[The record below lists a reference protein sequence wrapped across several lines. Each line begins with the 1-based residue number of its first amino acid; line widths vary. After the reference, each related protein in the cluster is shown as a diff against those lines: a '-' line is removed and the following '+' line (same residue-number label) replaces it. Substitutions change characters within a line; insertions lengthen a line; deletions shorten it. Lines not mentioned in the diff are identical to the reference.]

1 MAQEYLPAP
10 SNVRLAD
17 LMKEHNIS
25 QPELA
30 KELGCSKSTI
40 NRFISG
46 AKGTLTHEQVL
57 KIARLFNVSTDFL
70 LGETNIPDRKN
81 YDIVELGLSVEA
93 AKNLYTGR
101 VNTEVVN
108 LLLENARFAELTY
121 RIAQY
126 FDDTFASGIA
136 AQNAM
141 FTTLSTLLRT
151 KVKTPEAAKAAKDIS
166 LRRKP
171 VYQGDLDDIEMY
183 FMAAVKEIKKGIGSH
198 YAEQEAMSKKV
209 AEKMFTELTKGQDV
223 RHPTITAEQLTDAML
238 NSCGAGCWES
248 CSLPQSRKTPMK
260 QTNERLCALAQK
272 GDAAALDSL
281 IDNNK
286 SFIGKVANDLFRS
299 MNLAQSGLNLN
310 TDDLK
315 QAGNLGLWKA
325 VPKFDAVR
333 GMKFLT
339 YAAPAI
345 RNAMMDMVR
354 DAFAAFEQRMVTE
367 DKDGICYQRVS
378 LDDVL
383 PGEEQLR
390 RIEAIADPY
399 AMQPQSIMEEQESR
413 RELYDGLKR
422 LTQREQTYLLYRYG
436 FTDGEEHPL
445 IGTAIYFHLTKGRA
459 KKTEEQAM
467 DNLWLELPWW
477 FI

>member
-1 MAQEYLPAP
+1 
-10 SNVRLAD
+10 
-17 LMKEHNIS
+17 
-25 QPELA
+25 
-30 KELGCSKSTI
+30 
-40 NRFISG
+40 
-46 AKGTLTHEQVL
+46 
-57 KIARLFNVSTDFL
+57 
-70 LGETNIPDRKN
+70 
-81 YDIVELGLSVEA
+81 
-93 AKNLYTGR
+93 
-101 VNTEVVN
+101 
-108 LLLENARFAELTY
+108 
-121 RIAQY
+121 
-126 FDDTFASGIA
+126 
-136 AQNAM
+136 
-141 FTTLSTLLRT
+141 
-151 KVKTPEAAKAAKDIS
+151 
-166 LRRKP
+166 
-171 VYQGDLDDIEMY
+171 
-183 FMAAVKEIKKGIGSH
+183 
-198 YAEQEAMSKKV
+198 
-209 AEKMFTELTKGQDV
+209 
-223 RHPTITAEQLTDAML
+223 
-238 NSCGAGCWES
+238 
-248 CSLPQSRKTPMK
+248 MK

-286 SFIGKVANDLFRS
+286 SFIGKAANDLFRS
-299 MNLAQSGLNLN
+299 MNLAQSGLNLD

-315 QAGNLGLWKA
+315 QAGNMGLWKA
-325 VPKFDAVR
+325 VPKFDAAR

-345 RNAMMDMVR
+345 HNAMMDMVR
-354 DAFAAFEQRMVTE
+354 DAFTAFEQRMVTE

-399 AMQPQSIMEEQESR
+399 AMQPQTIMEEQESR

-477 FI
+477 FL

>member
-1 MAQEYLPAP
+1 
-10 SNVRLAD
+10 
-17 LMKEHNIS
+17 
-25 QPELA
+25 
-30 KELGCSKSTI
+30 
-40 NRFISG
+40 
-46 AKGTLTHEQVL
+46 
-57 KIARLFNVSTDFL
+57 
-70 LGETNIPDRKN
+70 
-81 YDIVELGLSVEA
+81 
-93 AKNLYTGR
+93 
-101 VNTEVVN
+101 
-108 LLLENARFAELTY
+108 
-121 RIAQY
+121 
-126 FDDTFASGIA
+126 
-136 AQNAM
+136 
-141 FTTLSTLLRT
+141 
-151 KVKTPEAAKAAKDIS
+151 
-166 LRRKP
+166 
-171 VYQGDLDDIEMY
+171 
-183 FMAAVKEIKKGIGSH
+183 
-198 YAEQEAMSKKV
+198 
-209 AEKMFTELTKGQDV
+209 
-223 RHPTITAEQLTDAML
+223 
-238 NSCGAGCWES
+238 
-248 CSLPQSRKTPMK
+248 MK

-286 SFIGKVANDLFRS
+286 SFIGRVANDLFRS
-299 MNLAQSGLNLN
+299 MNLAQSGLNLD

-315 QAGNLGLWKA
+315 QAGNLGLWKT
-325 VPKFDAVR
+325 VPKFDAAR

-354 DAFAAFEQRMVTE
+354 DAFNAFEQRMVME

-399 AMQPQSIMEEQESR
+399 AMQPQTIMEEQESR

-445 IGTAIYFHLTKGRA
+445 IGAAIYFHLTKGRA